1 MRRTTRGPLCV
12 RLALHER
19 VFGTVETL
27 RMNWGGGA
35 AATAV
40 WADTRLDR
48 TGRCHETEISLAF
61 RTDPGNGRYRTQDGI
76 SDSKIRNMI
85 ANW

>member
-1 MRRTTRGPLCV
+1 M
-12 RLALHER
+12 
-19 VFGTVETL
+19 
-27 RMNWGGGA
+27 GGRHGD
-35 AATAV
+35 TAV

-48 TGRCHETEISLAF
+48 TGRCHETEINSAF
-61 RTDPGNGRYRTQDGI
+61 RTEPGNGRYRTQDGI